1 MLTAIRDKTF
11 RRIQFRIFQ
20 LFLFGACLY
29 CPASPSHA
37 QQNGVL
43 YTFWPYDGS
52 SFALDF
58 TKIAYGSTPA
68 EVCAQRNEF
77 ELTLGGGL
85 SGSDHLIFLGLL
97 SNGGDCGF
105 RWVNPQGGAVITQSD
120 FFPQFATCQDI
131 NAFDSRIP
139 RPPTPQCFSNDPPKN
154 GGCGC
159 CENGGSGGAGGGAG
173 GGGDGGSWCGNPI
186 NAGTGNKFQLETD
199 LSPVDANSIR
209 FVRYYNSEHAAYDGT
224 LGGMWQHT
232 YTRGIL
238 INGAA
243 TDVIYYRN
251 DGKQLAFRSQAG
263 GWTGRP
269 DGSDPP

>member
-139 RPPTPQCFSNDPPKN
+139 RPPTPQCFRNDPPKN

-159 CENGGSGGAGGGAG
+159 CESGGSGGGAAGGAGGGPHA
-173 GGGDGGSWCGNPI
+173 SS
-186 NAGTGNKFQLETD
+186 
-199 LSPVDANSIR
+199 LSPPSQPVPAQK
-209 FVRYYNSEHAAYDGT
+209 YT
-224 LGGMWQHT
+224 LQP
-232 YTRGIL
+232 IL
-238 INGAA
+238 LPLSQTGPTVQLVA
-243 TDVIYYRN
+243 TVVSLWMPRVAPR
-251 DGKQLAFRSQAG
+251 L
-263 GWTGRP
+263 P
-269 DGSDPP
+269 L